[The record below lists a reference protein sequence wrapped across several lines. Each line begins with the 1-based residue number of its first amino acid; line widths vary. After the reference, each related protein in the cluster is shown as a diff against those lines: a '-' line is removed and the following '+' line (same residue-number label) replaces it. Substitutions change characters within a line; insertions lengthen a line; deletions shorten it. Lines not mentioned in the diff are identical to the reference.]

1 MTEELRAGV
10 TDPCFGFF
18 GTGVLLARPDAG
30 VCVRGKAGVL
40 GMLSVSI
47 FRFFAAGFALAVPFL
62 GAARF
67 LVVVAL
73 GFSEGL
79 GEGFGEGFGEELPAA
94 AGAGEDCLLASLL
107 SAAIFLGT
115 GVPSAATLGRREVA
129 ADDPAFFA
137 LSGTAISTMGEG
149 TSVIS
154 LFTSTCSD

>member
-10 TDPCFGFF
+10 TDPCLMFF

-40 GMLSVSI
+40 GALSVSI
-47 FRFFAAGFALAVPFL
+47 LRFFAAGFALAVPFL

-67 LVVVAL
+67 LDVAAL
-73 GFSEGL
+73 GFSKGFGEDFGEGL
-79 GEGFGEGFGEELPAA
+79 GEELSVA
-94 AGAGEDCLLASLL
+94 AGAGDDCLLASLL
-107 SAAIFLGT
+107 SAATFLGS
-115 GVPSAATLGRREVA
+115 GVPSPATLGRREFA

-137 LSGTAISTMGEG
+137 LSGAVISTIGEG